1 MKRKNAWTTYNKKQL
16 DELDKLCKNYLK
28 FLDKGKTERECVKQI
43 VKQAEEKYKIREIS
57 YLFQTLEKEWER
69 SGRTV
74 TKRKLNQDALDMF
87 SEYYVQKVKEY
98 ETEQDNIKT
107 KTIQKMVKEIKEMS
121 ILLRIVKKICAKSKT
136 QTTENY
142 IIIELD
148 REERNCLEYI
158 IGSED

>member
-1 MKRKNAWTTYNKKQL
+1 M
-16 DELDKLCKNYLK
+16 
-28 FLDKGKTERECVKQI
+28 
-43 VKQAEEKYKIREIS
+43 KQAGEKYKIREIS

-107 KTIQKMVKEIKEMS
+107 KLKASGALRSACFFSHYEIKPLMP
-121 ILLRIVKKICAKSKT
+121 VKIRKPLFLFNRSFDGLT
-136 QTTENY
+136 YTTAA
-142 IIIELD
+142 
-148 REERNCLEYI
+148 
-158 IGSED
+158 

>member
-1 MKRKNAWTTYNKKQL
+1 M
-16 DELDKLCKNYLK
+16 
-28 FLDKGKTERECVKQI
+28 
-43 VKQAEEKYKIREIS
+43 KQAEEKYKIREIS
-57 YLFQTLEKEWER
+57 HLFQTLEKEWER

-74 TKRKLNQDALDMF
+74 SKRKLDQDTLDMF
-87 SEYYVQKVKEY
+87 SEYYVRRVKEY
-98 ETEQDNIKT
+98 EKEQDNIKT

-121 ILLRIVKKICAKSKT
+121 ILLRIAKKICAKSKT